1 MGDTKGKMV
10 NAAVRDGDNE
20 EREGRGDI
28 EGRK

>member
-1 MGDTKGKMV
+1 MLQSGWQVLRGE
-10 NAAVRDGDNE
+10 RDGDNE